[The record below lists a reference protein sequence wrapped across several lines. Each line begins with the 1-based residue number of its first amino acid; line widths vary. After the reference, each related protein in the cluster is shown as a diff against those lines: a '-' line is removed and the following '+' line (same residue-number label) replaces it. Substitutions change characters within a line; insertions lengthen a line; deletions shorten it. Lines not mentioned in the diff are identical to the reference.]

1 MTTRSLVFVAL
12 ALSVTACSAERLT
25 GTAAQDAARQ
35 YQARVVVSDQ
45 EPLVFVDGLAVSADS
60 LQVILPESIHSVE
73 VVKGAT
79 AVKLYGER
87 ATRGVILVVTKGAAA
102 KAAAGAADKPAGLTP
117 R

>member
-1 MTTRSLVFVAL
+1 MTTRSLVFIAL

-35 YQARVVVSDQ
+35 YQARAEVSAQD
-45 EPLVFVDGLAVSADS
+45 PLVFVDGLMISADS
-60 LQVILPESIHSVE
+60 LQVFSPESIHSVE

-87 ATRGVILVVTKGAAA
+87 ATRGVILVVTKAAAA
-102 KAAAGAADKPAGLTP
+102 KAAATSAAKPSGVTP

>member
-12 ALSVTACSAERLT
+12 ALSLAACSAERLT

-73 VVKGAT
+73 VVKGAAAT
-79 AVKLYGER
+79 KLYGER
-87 ATRGVILVVTKGAAA
+87 AAHGVILVVTKAAA
-102 KAAAGAADKPAGLTP
+102 AQAATKATTKPAGATP

>member
-102 KAAAGAADKPAGLTP
+102 KAAAGSADKPAAVTP